1 VGCTLGVK
9 DLVHTGE
16 IVQTCNRITSLPAG
30 QIVYARL
37 WTKLAGV
44 WRYTY
49 TMFSVGRRTGIS
61 LHAR

>member
-49 TMFSVGRRTGIS
+49 TMFSVGR
-61 LHAR
+61 